1 MTCFVISMVK
11 HFGLRNFSTSFIKVP
26 ILLLQRYTEEAFD
39 ELCFEFGLELDE
51 VVTEKDENGKEKIVY
66 KVILVA

>member
-11 HFGLRNFSTSFIKVP
+11 HFVLRDFSMSFTKVP